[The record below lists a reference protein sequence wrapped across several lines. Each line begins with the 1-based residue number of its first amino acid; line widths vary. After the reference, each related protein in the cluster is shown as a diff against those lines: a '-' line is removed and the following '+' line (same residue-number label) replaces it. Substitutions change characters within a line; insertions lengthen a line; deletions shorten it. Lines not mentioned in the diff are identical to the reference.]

1 MDATLSAVA
10 MIGQQQ
16 AMQQLSMELAIVRRD
31 QESDQAIV
39 DMIQSMVSS
48 GPVYGPSGNTA
59 NGTVGTMLN
68 ALA

>member
-10 MIGQQQ
+10 LIGQQQ
-16 AMQQLSMELAIVRRD
+16 AMQQLSMELAMVRRD

-39 DMIQSMVSS
+39 ELIQSMVSS
-48 GPVYGPSGNTA
+48 GPTYGSSGQTT
-59 NGTVGTMLN
+59 NGAVGTMIN